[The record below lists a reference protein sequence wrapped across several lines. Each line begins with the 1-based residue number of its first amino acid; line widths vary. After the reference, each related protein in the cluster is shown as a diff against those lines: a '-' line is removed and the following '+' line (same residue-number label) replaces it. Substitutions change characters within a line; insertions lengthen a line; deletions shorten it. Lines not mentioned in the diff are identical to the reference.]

1 MSLLQSPV
9 PAAAATRLD
18 KQAANRR
25 KELGHRIRV
34 RIAGLAAF
42 LLVAS
47 IAIYGASY
55 YLLPLD
61 QRPFSE
67 KHELLAP
74 GGIIG
79 LKLGVLGTVLFFIIF
94 LYALRKVIPWLGRW
108 GTARHWMD
116 FHVIA
121 GITAP
126 IVIAFHASFKFHGIA
141 GIAFWIMVVV
151 AISGFIGRYLYAQ
164 IPRSLNAAELS
175 LNELQ
180 VNEGQLAVALLDQS
194 IYSEEELSR
203 VLDMPSAAHIR
214 RIGPLLAIGE
224 MIALDVRRPLQIAGL
239 RRASCGFAKKLV
251 SAGGLL
257 SSGNPEV
264 EHVVRLVRQKA
275 SLSKRVVFLDQSQRI
290 FHLWHVIH
298 RPFSYA
304 FAVLAIV
311 HIVVV
316 MGLGFLTVGLR

>member
-9 PAAAATRLD
+9 PIAAAAGKD
-18 KQAANRR
+18 KQAASKR
-25 KELGHRIRV
+25 KEAGHRIRV
-34 RIAGLAAF
+34 WIAGLAAL

-61 QRPFSE
+61 QRPFSD
-67 KHELLAP
+67 KHELLEP
-74 GGIIG
+74 GGSIG

-108 GTARHWMD
+108 GSARHWMD

-126 IVIAFHASFKFHGIA
+126 VVIAFHASFKFHGIA

-175 LNELQ
+175 LNDLHLNERELA
-180 VNEGQLAVALLDQS
+180 EALLGQS
-194 IYSEEELSR
+194 LYSEEQLNR
-203 VLDMPSAAHIR
+203 VMSTPPAAHIR

-224 MIALDVRRPLQIAGL
+224 MIALDFQRPFRVAGL
-239 RRASCGFAKKLV
+239 RRASCGFSKKLF

-257 SSGNPEV
+257 SSGNQEV

-275 SLSKRVVFLDQSQRI
+275 SLSKRVVFLDQSQRV

-304 FAVLAIV
+304 FAVLAII